1 VARVRW
7 LDEVTTM
14 DRGTRIA
21 VLGAG
26 LAGLTAA
33 GLLQR
38 AGFSV
43 AVYEQ
48 SQGFSRIGAGIILG
62 ANVSKVLRR
71 LDLEAAFTTTGI
83 RPDAFLSRAW
93 ATGEQLY
100 KLDFDAEC
108 EARFGG
114 PFVNIH
120 RADLHQL
127 LQRPLQ
133 PGTIRFGHKL
143 AGVDERGD
151 GVILHFD
158 NGATSEVDIA
168 IGADGIRSMTREFI
182 LGAEEPR
189 FIGRSAPRA
198 VFPADRIKGGPLADC
213 TKWWAPDRHTL
224 AYYMTPDRS
233 EVYVMAALPAARWDG
248 DGSPVKGDRDEFIA
262 AFDDAHA
269 DLRRAV
275 EAADDVTVWPIF
287 DRPRNDTWYKGR
299 VVLTGDACHAVRPFM
314 AAGGSAAIEDAA
326 ILARCIAEFD
336 DPATAFSRYAM
347 IRIPRVADIQDISI
361 ANSWMHGPTETNW
374 FFGYDPCIVPL
385 DRPLEE
391 ATCPNLKR

>member
-1 VARVRW
+1 
-7 LDEVTTM
+7 M

-26 LAGLTAA
+26 LAGLTVA

-38 AGFSV
+38 AGFPV

-48 SQGFSRIGAGIILG
+48 SPGFSRIGAGIILG

-71 LDLEAAFTTTGI
+71 LDLEDAFAATGI

-93 ATGEQLY
+93 ESGEQLY

-108 EARFGG
+108 EAHFGG

-127 LQRPLQ
+127 LQRPLV

-143 AGVDERGD
+143 TGIEERGD
-151 GVILHFD
+151 ALTLRFE
-158 NGATSEVDIA
+158 NGTSAEADIA
-168 IGADGIRSMTREFI
+168 IGADGIRSITRELI

-198 VFPADRIKGGPLADC
+198 VFPASRIKGEPIDDC

-224 AYYMTPDRS
+224 AYYMTPDRQ
-233 EVYVMAALPAARWDG
+233 EVYVMAALPMARWDG

-262 AFDDAHA
+262 AFDDAHP

-275 EAADDVTVWPIF
+275 EAAEDVTVWPIF
-287 DRPRNDTWYKGR
+287 DRPRNDTWHKGR
-299 VVLTGDACHAVRPFM
+299 VVLMGDACHAVRPFM

-326 ILARCIAEFD
+326 VLGRCIAEFD
-336 DPATAFSRYAM
+336 DPATAFARYTM
-347 IRIPRVADIQDISI
+347 IRIPRVADIQQISI
-361 ANSWMHGPTETNW
+361 ANSWMHGPTETDW
-374 FFGYDPCIVPL
+374 FFGYDPCTVPL
-385 DRPLEE
+385 DRAIPE
-391 ATCPNLKR
+391 ALCPNLQR

>member
-1 VARVRW
+1 
-7 LDEVTTM
+7 M

-26 LAGLTAA
+26 LAGLTVA

-38 AGFSV
+38 AGFPV
-43 AVYEQ
+43 VVYEQ
-48 SQGFSRIGAGIILG
+48 SPSFSRIGAGIILG

-71 LDLEAAFTTTGI
+71 LDLEDAFAATGI

-93 ATGEQLY
+93 DTGEQLY
-100 KLDFDAEC
+100 KLDFDADC

-127 LQRPLQ
+127 LQRPLA

-143 AGVDERGD
+143 AGFEERGD
-151 GVILHFD
+151 ALTLSFE
-158 NGATSEVDIA
+158 NGTSAEADIA
-168 IGADGIRSMTREFI
+168 IGADGIRSITRELV

-198 VFPADRIKGGPLADC
+198 VFPASRIKGDPIDDC

-224 AYYMTPDRS
+224 AYYMTPDRQ
-233 EVYVMAALPAARWDG
+233 EVYVMAALPMARWDG

-262 AFDDAHA
+262 AFDDAHP
-269 DLRRAV
+269 DLKRAA
-275 EAADDVTVWPIF
+275 EAAEDVTVWPIF
-287 DRPRNDTWYKGR
+287 DRPRNDTWHKGR
-299 VVLTGDACHAVRPFM
+299 VVLMGDACHAVRPFM

-326 ILARCIAEFD
+326 ILSRCIAEFG
-336 DPATAFSRYAM
+336 DPAKAFAHYTM
-347 IRIPRVADIQDISI
+347 IRIPRVADIQQISI
-361 ANSWMHGPTETNW
+361 ANSWMHGPTETDW
-374 FFGYDPCIVPL
+374 FFRYDACTVPL
-385 DRPLEE
+385 DRAIPE
-391 ATCPNLKR
+391 ALCPNLQR